1 VRHEIDLIVPTVA
14 GREESLE
21 RCLDSFPELNH
32 IVVQGYPACGQA
44 WEAGLKASDAP
55 YVLLCAD
62 DIEAMDSDWI
72 EPCVEAVDED
82 LLPAPMVFRPDGSI
96 ESAGGDMS
104 ASGCLLTDVRPHRE
118 AVDFTP
124 MPFVSRAQIEAI
136 GMIPTHMMCDVWV
149 SHRGRQLGYET
160 VLLHDYRLIHHHEM
174 TGRKSA
180 TGPSDQAVYEHEL
193 KRVQDAR

>member
-1 VRHEIDLIVPTVA
+1 MRHEIDVIVPTVP

-21 RCLDSFPELNH
+21 RCLRSFPDLNH
-32 IVVQGYPACGQA
+32 IVVSGYPACGQA
-44 WEAGLKASDAP
+44 WQAGLGVSDAP
-55 YVLLCAD
+55 YVLLSAD

-72 EPCVEAVDED
+72 EPCIEAVDED

-96 ESAGGDMS
+96 ESAGGDMG
-104 ASGCLLTDVRPHRE
+104 ASGNLLTDVRPNRE
-118 AVDFTP
+118 AVGFTP

-174 TGRKSA
+174 TGRKDS
-180 TGPSDQAVYEHEL
+180 TGPSDQAVFEHEME
-193 KRVQDAR
+193 RANR

>member
-1 VRHEIDLIVPTVA
+1 MRHEIDVIVPTVP

-21 RCLDSFPELNH
+21 RCLRSFPDLNH
-32 IVVQGYPACGQA
+32 IVVSGYPACGQA
-44 WEAGLKASDAP
+44 WQAGLGVSDAP
-55 YVLLCAD
+55 YVLLSAD

-72 EPCVEAVDED
+72 EPCIEAVDED

-96 ESAGGDMS
+96 ESAGGDMG
-104 ASGCLLTDVRPHRE
+104 ASGNLLTDVRPNRE
-118 AVDFTP
+118 AVGFTP
-124 MPFVSRAQIEAI
+124 MPFVSRAQIDAI

-174 TGRKSA
+174 TGRKDS
-180 TGPSDQAVYEHEL
+180 TGPSDQAVFEHEME
-193 KRVQDAR
+193 RANR